1 VNKRLGDFA
10 VRQEESE
17 NLAMM
22 QELDAARY
30 EIKDLHRS
38 LANRDK
44 AISDLEK
51 ALGIHERLS
60 RADRIPG
67 WLTKDPRVGA
77 SSRTGIW
84 FAMLSDLHLDEVVTG
99 NEVMGINQYN
109 REIAEMRL
117 HNIANGIV
125 KVAFDYH
132 SGVSVDGLVLPLAGD
147 MFAGIIHDEL
157 RRTNAAPILDTL
169 DHWIDPM
176 VQIIEMLAEAFGSVH
191 VPVVVGNHG
200 RYDRKPIA
208 KMRARE
214 NFDWFFA
221 KAIARAVRDRGIRN
235 VTFDISDSPDVIV
248 KTYGKTTLITHGD
261 QARGGA
267 GWGGVFSPIMRL
279 DEKKSRRMAQ
289 VNLPYD
295 YIAIG
300 HWHQLTFMP
309 RGVVNG
315 SLVGYDE
322 YAFLNNFGYE
332 VPQQAMWL
340 MTPEHGRTF
349 TAPVFCQDPVAEG
362 WGISG

>member
-1 VNKRLGDFA
+1 
-10 VRQEESE
+10 
-17 NLAMM
+17 
-22 QELDAARY
+22 
-30 EIKDLHRS
+30 
-38 LANRDK
+38 
-44 AISDLEK
+44 
-51 ALGIHERLS
+51 
-60 RADRIPG
+60 
-67 WLTKDPRVGA
+67 
-77 SSRTGIW
+77 
-84 FAMLSDLHLDEVVTG
+84 
-99 NEVMGINQYN
+99 
-109 REIAEMRL
+109 
-117 HNIANGIV
+117 
-125 KVAFDYH
+125 
-132 SGVSVDGLVLPLAGD
+132 

-169 DHWIDPM
+169 NHWIDPM

-340 MTPEHGRTF
+340 MTPKHGRTF